1 MAGMFGVITG
11 KNDPQRVTVHI
22 LDPNHGYV
30 IQTWTAGEEVSAD
43 LVARRAQ
50 DGNLYVV
57 YYYKPRRLLRIFCK
71 KEQWLRAKAEFD
83 TIQENDPAGR
93 AGRSARFN
101 EVVDRSLG

>member
-1 MAGMFGVITG
+1 MAGMFGAITG
-11 KNDPQRVTVHI
+11 KNNPQRVTVHI
-22 LDPNHGYV
+22 LDPIDGYV

-57 YYYKPRRLLRIFCK
+57 YYYEPRRLLRIFCK
-71 KEQWLRAKAEFD
+71 KQHWLRAKAEFD

-93 AGRSARFN
+93 SARFN
-101 EVVDRSLG
+101 EVVDRSLS

>member
-1 MAGMFGVITG
+1 MAGKFGVITG
-11 KNDPQRVTVHI
+11 KNNPQRVTVHI
-22 LDPNHGYV
+22 LDPNDGYV

-57 YYYKPRRLLRIFCK
+57 YYYEPRRLLRIFCK
-71 KEQWLRAKAEFD
+71 KQQWLRAKAEFD
-83 TIQENDPAGR
+83 TIQEKDP

-101 EVVDRSLG
+101 EVVDRSLS